1 MSTSSGLGPAVPPAR
16 PHPAEAAI
24 ASPNAVPSPPRP
36 RDLEEGLPMSVR
48 EVAFATWL
56 AAVLVAPDV
65 RPDPPAAPAATP
77 APAAQSRPVARPP
90 DLVPEL
96 DAAVRAIASE
106 RALGGAAVGIAIL
119 DVDSGHVL
127 ASVNEH

>member
-1 MSTSSGLGPAVPPAR
+1 
-16 PHPAEAAI
+16 
-24 ASPNAVPSPPRP
+24 
-36 RDLEEGLPMSVR
+36 MSVR

-65 RPDPPAAPAATP
+65 RPDPPAAPAVP
-77 APAAQSRPVARPP
+77 VAPALPVARSA

-127 ASVNEH
+127 AAVKRIPPGSA